1 MSPGSG
7 TPYRAP
13 SRHAVGDSGPYDKR
27 DDGVRRLLL
36 PQGIDAHSGLG
47 SWPLVARAMLKAGVD
62 PSELPR

>member
-13 SRHAVGDSGPYDKR
+13 SRHAVGDSGPYNKR

-36 PQGIDAHSGLG
+36 PQGIDAHSDLG
-47 SWPLVARAMLKAGVD
+47 NWPLVARAIA
-62 PSELPR
+62 